1 MVAFKGC
8 DQDIWAAIDLV
19 PKLGRYARPD
29 MDVGTFCAQS
39 HVLVVAGKGGV
50 GKTTM
55 SAALAKMAA
64 GAGKSVL
71 IVELEGKSG
80 IMAASPGT
88 AAGR

>member
-1 MVAFKGC
+1 MAAFKGL
-8 DQDIWAAIDLV
+8 DQGLWAAVD
-19 PKLGRYARPD
+19 LGRTHGNYARPS

-64 GAGKSVL
+64 AVGKSVL

-80 IMAASPGT
+80 ITGAFD
-88 AAGR
+88 GRED